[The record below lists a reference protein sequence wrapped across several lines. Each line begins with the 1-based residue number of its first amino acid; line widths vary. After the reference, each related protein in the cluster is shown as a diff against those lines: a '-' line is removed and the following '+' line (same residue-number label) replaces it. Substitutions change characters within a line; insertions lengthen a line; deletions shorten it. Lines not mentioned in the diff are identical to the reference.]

1 MKENGL
7 PVEKIKIGIKTPPYT
22 YLGQFQAVVGAL
34 AAAPDV
40 IDFITACNTL
50 GTTLSFLPT
59 GGEYL
64 LGGLSGPSLHP
75 LALGNVCTLR
85 KLLDEYGSGELSDV
99 GVIGV
104 GGVCDGKTFG
114 AMRRAGANVVGVGV
128 GVGVEVERWGIEK
141 GVERAFG
148 GIMVGTL
155 ESFDSRSPLS
165 RI

>member
-7 PVEKIKIGIKTPPYT
+7 PLEKIKVGIKTPPYT
-22 YLGQFQAVVGAL
+22 YLGQFQAVASAL

-50 GTTLSFLPT
+50 GTSLAFLSTPE
-59 GGEYL
+59 EYL

-85 KLLDEYGSGELSDV
+85 QLLDEYGNGELRDI
-99 GVIGV
+99 GIIGV

-114 AMRRAGANVVGVGV
+114 AMRKAGADVVGVGV
-128 GVGVEVERWGIEK
+128 GVGVQVERWGIEK

-148 GIMVGTL
+148 GIMAGAL
-155 ESFDSRSPLS
+155 ELFDYPPPV
-165 RI
+165 I